1 MCRRS
6 LLKYVNSGVL
16 TTPRPDVD
24 ARLPDGTRVH
34 AILSTIAAPGT
45 CLSLRESA
53 TRKFSLEDMISRG
66 HDLGGCRFD
75 LAKDGE
81 RQAGLPDQ
89 RWNGIRQDESAV
101 KTLLGWRIAAVP
113 DSRSASLSAAD
124 EYVSWAR
131 LKRLNRGGPRGLPGV
146 RRPARRCASD
156 EVDQRSLQWMN
167 PG

>member
-1 MCRRS
+1 
-6 LLKYVNSGVL
+6 
-16 TTPRPDVD
+16 VD

-113 DSRSASLSAAD
+113 DGRSARYLRHERAGEPPESRGRRDCSTDAIAQLSGATSPTL
-124 EYVSWAR
+124 E
-131 LKRLNRGGPRGLPGV
+131 
-146 RRPARRCASD
+146 
-156 EVDQRSLQWMN
+156 
-167 PG
+167 